1 MFWNSTEASVA
12 GMESGGGWEM
22 RLEEEVGPVHAKPC
36 SHCKDWAVGRRWRA
50 LAEEWERPQIN
61 TEL

>member
-1 MFWNSTEASVA
+1 MA